1 MPKEG
6 PVAPAFLPLHRPLH
20 EILHRPSL
28 DERLPNLLQPAT
40 VDPELMEP
48 AKLTEARIDARS
60 LLHEH
65 ARHSSGT
72 SGRCWNVR
80 RVCLRRTSFS
90 TTTCAPRSPC
100 CCGDKH
106 HVLDRRAQA
115 PPSEI
120 SRKERDFLLLNIF
133 VLLRHGY
140 GPGGVLAEAL
150 YAIGERSAEVLF
162 ARTVLRF
169 LKQDWSSVLI
179 CLDELDRADPVER
192 FGSYK
197 LTERQRMRRYLKAR
211 SLYELKA
218 KAGARDAVE
227 TYLRHGASG
236 QEIAE

>member
-1 MPKEG
+1 M
-6 PVAPAFLPLHRPLH
+6 
-20 EILHRPSL
+20 
-28 DERLPNLLQPAT
+28 
-40 VDPELMEP
+40 
-48 AKLTEARIDARS
+48 
-60 LLHEH
+60 
-65 ARHSSGT
+65 SSI
-72 SGRCWNVR
+72 V
-80 RVCLRRTSFS
+80 V
-90 TTTCAPRSPC
+90 P
-100 CCGDKH
+100 
-106 HVLDRRAQA
+106 QA

-133 VLLRHGY
+133 VLLQHGY
-140 GPGGVLAEAL
+140 VDRAGVLAEAL
-150 YAIGERSAEVLF
+150 YAIGERSTEVLF

-218 KAGARDAVE
+218 KAGARDAIE